1 MKNIVFVFCYSKFSL
16 SNPPEYFLYKNKVKK
31 YCEILNNYFVQNKMD
46 YNISLDDTLGD
57 NEQLIAKNY
66 DGYIFLEP
74 CKTRNI
80 LEKYL
85 LEKIDDKIFYITVNQ
100 MLNKNIDILK
110 EWLTK
115 I

>member
-66 DGYIFLEP
+66 DAYIYLQAA
-74 CKTRNI
+74 KTRNI
-80 LEKYL
+80 FDRKLMKQIEG
-85 LEKIDDKIFYITVNQ
+85 KIYYITDMELVGNDI
-100 MLNKNIDILK
+100 NKFVKWLLK
-110 EWLTK
+110 L
-115 I
+115 